1 MSKLVQPRRNRAKEE
16 TGMYKHNEKQ
26 EISQMNSL
34 AFQLKG
40 LEKKSKLSTKIAEE
54 RK

>member
-1 MSKLVQPRRNRAKEE
+1 M
-16 TGMYKHNEKQ
+16 GMYKHNKKQ
-26 EISQMNSL
+26 ERSQMNNL

-40 LEKKSKLSTKIAEE
+40 LEKKSKLSTKVAEE